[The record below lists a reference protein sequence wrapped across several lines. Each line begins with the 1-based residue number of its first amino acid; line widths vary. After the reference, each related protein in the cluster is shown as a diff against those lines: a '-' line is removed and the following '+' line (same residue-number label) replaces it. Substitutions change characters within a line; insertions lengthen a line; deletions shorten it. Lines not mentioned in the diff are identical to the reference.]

1 MHPAGR
7 MQIENAREFFGTLAA
22 HGHDPRLVH
31 ASGTWQFDVDGA
43 GTWTIKVDK
52 GALTVAEGPPPEGPT
67 ARLNMSEAE
76 LVRLADGEGHENPLS
91 GMLRGAIRVYGD
103 LAFAQRLLAIMPVP
117 DDWKEAR

>member
-1 MHPAGR
+1 MHPRRR

-22 HGHDPRLVH
+22 HSHEPRLVN
-31 ASGTWQFDVDGA
+31 ASGSWQFDVDGA
-43 GTWTIKVDK
+43 GTWTVKVDK
-52 GALTVAEGPPPEGPT
+52 GSLTVAEGTAPEGPT
-67 ARLNMSEAE
+67 ARLSMSEAE

-91 GMLRGAIRVYGD
+91 AMLRGAIHVYGD